1 MKTSA
6 LVLVAAFLMSAAVP
20 VFAQTAQERET
31 CAIAASTC
39 LTKAEAV
46 EKRMK
51 KMKADVKKGTTYSPE
66 DMKVLEQ
73 KLQDVQDQLD
83 KMGVKK

>member
-6 LVLVAAFLMSAAVP
+6 LLVVAAFLMSAAVP
-20 VFAQTAQERET
+20 VFAQTAQEKEM
-31 CAIAASTC
+31 CAISANTC
-39 LTKAEAV
+39 VNKAQVV

-51 KMKADVKKGTTYSPE
+51 KMKAEIKKGKTYSQE
-66 DMKVLEQ
+66 EMKVLEQ
-73 KLQDVQDQLD
+73 KLQDVMDQMD

>member
-1 MKTSA
+1 MKASA
-6 LVLVAAFLMSAAVP
+6 LVLMAAFLMSAAVP
-20 VFAQTAQERET
+20 VFAQTAPEKAQ
-31 CAIAASTC
+31 CAISAGTC
-39 LTKAEAV
+39 LNKAEVV

-51 KMKADVKKGTTYSPE
+51 KMKAEIKKGTMYSPE

-73 KLQDVQDQLD
+73 KLQDVQDQMD